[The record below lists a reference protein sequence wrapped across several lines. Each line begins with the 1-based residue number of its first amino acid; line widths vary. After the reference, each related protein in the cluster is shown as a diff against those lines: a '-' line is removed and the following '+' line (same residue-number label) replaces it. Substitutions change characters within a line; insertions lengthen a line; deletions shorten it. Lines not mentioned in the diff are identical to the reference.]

1 MNWVACI
8 CRGTNYFSIIPQLSK
23 NWSGKAENESFLS
36 LDGTKGSVYESSEVS
51 LRTCHTQVGQ
61 VGKCDV
67 QMGRCGSI
75 TTVLLQTL
83 EGAEVSIAEG
93 MYGKGRR

>member
-23 NWSGKAENESFLS
+23 NWSGKAENESFLF

-51 LRTCHTQVGQ
+51 LRTCPTQVGQ
-61 VGKCDV
+61 VGRCDV
-67 QMGRCGSI
+67 QMERCGSI
-75 TTVLLQTL
+75 TRVLLQTL
-83 EGAEVSIAEG
+83 EGAEVSTAEG
-93 MYGKGRR
+93 IYGKGGR